1 MKRGVVIATLG
12 SLIAVGALAAPAKAG
27 DFAFGFSYGRP
38 AYYGGY
44 GVCAPVYVE
53 PCAPVVV
60 YREPYCAPAPVVYRT
75 YGYRP
80 VRYYSTVRYYHR
92 PVHYRSGGGFYF
104 RYDD

>member
-1 MKRGVVIATLG
+1 MRSGVVMAALG
-12 SLIAVGALAAPAKAG
+12 SLLAVGTMTAPAMAG
-27 DFAFGFSYGRP
+27 DFSFGFSYGRP
-38 AYYGGY
+38 SYYYGG
-44 GVCAPVYVE
+44 CAPVYVE

-80 VRYYSTVRYYHR
+80 VRYYSTARYYHR
-92 PVHYRSGGGFYF
+92 PAYYRGGGGFYF